1 MLACIST
8 HFICM
13 FVGFINMNVK
23 ENQIDQQRF
32 VIVFYVIKIMI
43 FTCRTLKQ
51 QINENM
57 NE

>member
-1 MLACIST
+1 
-8 HFICM
+8 M

-43 FTCRTLKQ
+43 FTCQTLKQ

>member
-1 MLACIST
+1 MLACNST

-13 FVGFINMNVK
+13 FVGFINMNV
-23 ENQIDQQRF
+23 QIDQQRF

-51 QINENM
+51 QMKENM